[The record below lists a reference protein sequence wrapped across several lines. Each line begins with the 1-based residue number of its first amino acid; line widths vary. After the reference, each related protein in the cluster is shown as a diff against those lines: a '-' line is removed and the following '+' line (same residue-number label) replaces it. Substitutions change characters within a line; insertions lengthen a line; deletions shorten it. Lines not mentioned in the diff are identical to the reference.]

1 MGNLLVQIMVR
12 NLVHVRIIPY
22 HCASKRPRSG
32 KHVENLNIMTKYHSD
47 GLITRSI
54 QMQFLK
60 SHANA
65 DNHCKLGRISGSKKQ
80 ILCTSYVNF
89 EVDKVCGQSVPIYQE
104 GVAIQSHQVML
115 ILDETQLTPRCA
127 FARDGYSNYRVNACG
142 LFGMNITAEKKGGA
156 FSNFVMEDI
165 SQDMKKSK
173 YLMTFNSGDGSVNGS
188 YWGEKDLLQD
198 YVTETFE
205 CTDALSKV
213 LRASTLPR
221 HLHLIDGHCAVRRQF
236 IHTALPSSRPECAVS
251 HCSFLAK
258 DAKMQKE
265 NVVRLQTLLCAT
277 ENLDNA
283 ERILPT
289 HIPTYNE
296 FVYEYGQ
303 GFDTKA
309 DHSILA
315 FVVPDDALDAGMSI
329 SRNITLASHLTRPGQ
344 KNRTIPQS
352 QWERAVWGRSIS
364 CKDIDDAHQ
373 DQILDGQ

>member
-1 MGNLLVQIMVR
+1 
-12 NLVHVRIIPY
+12 
-22 HCASKRPRSG
+22 
-32 KHVENLNIMTKYHSD
+32 
-47 GLITRSI
+47 
-54 QMQFLK
+54 
-60 SHANA
+60 
-65 DNHCKLGRISGSKKQ
+65 
-80 ILCTSYVNF
+80 
-89 EVDKVCGQSVPIYQE
+89 
-104 GVAIQSHQVML
+104 ML

-165 SQDMKKSK
+165 SQDMKRSK
-173 YLMTFNSGDGSVNGS
+173 HLMTFSSGDGSGYGS
-188 YWGEKDLLQD
+188 FWGDTDLLQD

-315 FVVPDDALDAGMSI
+315 FVVPDDALDAWDEHI
-329 SRNITLASHLTRPGQ
+329 KKHYTCKPFDEAWA